1 MAVEATSSELTE
13 HALATA
19 FRSGDRAHC
28 IALIGEHARV
38 WLKAGEVDSVARWAR
53 RLSRNEILHNE
64 AIATSYIASLIF
76 RRRFPEATAWLQD
89 VEHSNVSAT
98 EVPRARLRT
107 LRLMLGAI
115 SENTNDDALIAE
127 VGEGPGEGYL
137 SGALIALQAYALIR
151 KNRFDAAKRRAL
163 RAKELLAEHGD
174 AYGTSYADV
183 LIILA
188 QRLSGDLVGAAAS
201 CERLFESLAHST
213 HNPAWVNAAS
223 TLAHLRYEQ
232 NRMQEA
238 HTLCEELLPLLRVAS
253 TPDVFAS
260 VYVTRARLAVNTGR
274 THEAMEILET
284 LHSAMEDGRH
294 GRLVA
299 LCIYERVRTALL
311 ADDADVA
318 RRIAAEAGI
327 GELAATHAWAR
338 TRTYDPAWERLGQAH
353 AILLLHER
361 RFAECRTVLH
371 SLIKSAAH
379 ASCLVRVVGLEA
391 LLATCEWL
399 AGDRVQAFA
408 ALNRAHARTRA
419 VAFARSVF
427 DEAPGFGTIV
437 RSALTEHELQLPL
450 PHGYLERWRDVL
462 GGREDL
468 VQAPTA
474 RVEPL
479 TERELRVLTLV
490 AEGLRNDAISGR
502 LQIALSTT
510 KWHMQN
516 IFAKL
521 GVASRT
527 EALVRARRLN
537 IIES

>member
-1 MAVEATSSELTE
+1 MTVEATSSEPAE

-28 IALIGEHARV
+28 IALIGENARV

-76 RRRFPEATAWLQD
+76 RRRFLEATTWLQD
-89 VEHSNVSAT
+89 VEHNNVSAT
-98 EVPRARLRT
+98 EVMRSRLRT

-115 SENTNDDALIAE
+115 SENTNEEALIAE
-127 VGEGPGEGYL
+127 VGEGPGDGYL

-174 AYGTSYADV
+174 AYGASYAEV
-183 LIILA
+183 LIIFA
-188 QRLSGDLVGAAAS
+188 QRLSGDLIGAAAS
-201 CERLFESLAHST
+201 CERLFASVAHCT
-213 HNPAWVNAAS
+213 RNPAWVNAAS

-232 NRMQEA
+232 NRMKEA
-238 HTLCEELLPLLRVAS
+238 HALCEELLPLLRVAS
-253 TPDVFAS
+253 TPEVFAS
-260 VYVTRARLAVNTGR
+260 VYITRARLAVDAGR
-274 THEAMEILET
+274 THEAMTILET

-299 LCIYERVRTALL
+299 LCVYERVRTALL

-327 GELAATHAWAR
+327 GELAAAHAWAR
-338 TRTYDPAWERLGQAH
+338 ARTYDPAWERLGQAH

-361 RFAECRTVLH
+361 RIAECRTLLQL
-371 SLIKSAAH
+371 LIKSAAH
-379 ASCLVRVVGLEA
+379 AGCLVRVVGLEA

-399 AGDRVQAFA
+399 AGERIQAFA

-419 VAFARSVF
+419 VAFVRSVF
-427 DEAPGFGTIV
+427 DEAPGFAAIM
-437 RSALTEHELQLPL
+437 RSAVAEHALQLPL
-450 PHGYLERWRDVL
+450 PDGYIERWCDVL
-462 GGREDL
+462 GGEN
-468 VQAPTA
+468 VAQAPA
-474 RVEPL
+474 APVEPL

-490 AEGLRNDAISGR
+490 AEGLRNDAISAR

-537 IIES
+537 IIGS